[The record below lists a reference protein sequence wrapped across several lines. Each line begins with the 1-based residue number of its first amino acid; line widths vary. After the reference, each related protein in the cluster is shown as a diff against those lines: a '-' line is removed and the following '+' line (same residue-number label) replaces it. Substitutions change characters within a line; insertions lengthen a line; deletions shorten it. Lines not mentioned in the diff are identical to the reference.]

1 MATGDLMRVIQLETN
16 KLYQFETRMQSS
28 IEERQKTLQS
38 LKNHGEV
45 VQNQFFQS
53 RQLESSKDEV
63 NEGEKVVLITFR
75 FQVYVLFRRET
86 KLILCLSVLCI

>member
-1 MATGDLMRVIQLETN
+1 MRVIQLETN

-28 IEERQKTLQS
+28 IEERKKTLQS

-63 NEGEKVVLITFR
+63 NEGKKSGIDRLDFKI
-75 FQVYVLFRRET
+75 
-86 KLILCLSVLCI
+86 

>member
-28 IEERQKTLQS
+28 IEERKKTLQS

-45 VQNQFFQS
+45 VQNQFCQS

-63 NEGEKVVLITFR
+63 NEGEENGIDCLDFKI
-75 FQVYVLFRRET
+75 Y
-86 KLILCLSVLCI
+86 IL

>member
-28 IEERQKTLQS
+28 IEERKKTLQS

-45 VQNQFFQS
+45 VQNQFCQS

-63 NEGEKVVLITFR
+63 NEGEENGIDFLDFKI
-75 FQVYVLFRRET
+75 YVL
-86 KLILCLSVLCI
+86 

>member
-28 IEERQKTLQS
+28 IEERKKTLQS

-45 VQNQFFQS
+45 VQNQFCQS

-63 NEGEKVVLITFR
+63 NEGE
-75 FQVYVLFRRET
+75 
-86 KLILCLSVLCI
+86 

>member
-1 MATGDLMRVIQLETN
+1 MRVIQLETN

-28 IEERQKTLQS
+28 IEERKKTLQS

-53 RQLESSKDEV
+53 RQLEASKDEV
-63 NEGEKVVLITFR
+63 NEGEKVIDFR
-75 FQVYVLFRRET
+75 FQVSYVPSQGTRVRMYYLDE
-86 KLILCLSVLCI
+86 K

>member
-1 MATGDLMRVIQLETN
+1 MAFLEYMN
-16 KLYQFETRMQSS
+16 FKLYQFETRMQSS
-28 IEERQKTLQS
+28 IEERKKTLQS

-63 NEGEKVVLITFR
+63 NEGEK
-75 FQVYVLFRRET
+75 
-86 KLILCLSVLCI
+86 

>member
-28 IEERQKTLQS
+28 IEERKKTLQS

-45 VQNQFFQS
+45 VQNQFCQS

-63 NEGEKVVLITFR
+63 NEGEK
-75 FQVYVLFRRET
+75 
-86 KLILCLSVLCI
+86 

>member
-1 MATGDLMRVIQLETN
+1 MRVIQLETN

-28 IEERQKTLQS
+28 IEERKKTLQS

-45 VQNQFFQS
+45 VQNQFCQS

-63 NEGEKVVLITFR
+63 NEGTYYYSLLESTYYLDEKPN
-75 FQVYVLFRRET
+75 
-86 KLILCLSVLCI
+86 

>member
-1 MATGDLMRVIQLETN
+1 MRVIQLETN

-63 NEGEKVVLITFR
+63 NEGKESGSYWFYISKFISQCKYYLDEKPN
-75 FQVYVLFRRET
+75 
-86 KLILCLSVLCI
+86 

>member
-28 IEERQKTLQS
+28 IEERKKTLQS

-45 VQNQFFQS
+45 VQNQFCQS

-63 NEGEKVVLITFR
+63 NEGTIIR
-75 FQVYVLFRRET
+75 F
-86 KLILCLSVLCI
+86 

>member
-1 MATGDLMRVIQLETN
+1 MRVIQLETN

-28 IEERQKTLQS
+28 IEERKKTLQS

-45 VQNQFFQS
+45 VQNQFCQS

-63 NEGEKVVLITFR
+63 NEGEENGIDCLDFKI
-75 FQVYVLFRRET
+75 Y
-86 KLILCLSVLCI
+86 IL

>member
-1 MATGDLMRVIQLETN
+1 MRVIQLETN

-28 IEERQKTLQS
+28 IEERKKTLQS

-45 VQNQFFQS
+45 VQNQFCQS

-63 NEGEKVVLITFR
+63 NEGTIIR
-75 FQVYVLFRRET
+75 F
-86 KLILCLSVLCI
+86 

>member
-1 MATGDLMRVIQLETN
+1 MRVIQLETN

-28 IEERQKTLQS
+28 IEERKKTLQS

-45 VQNQFFQS
+45 VQNQFCQS

-63 NEGEKVVLITFR
+63 NEGEENGIDCLDFKIYICYASHLDLINM
-75 FQVYVLFRRET
+75 
-86 KLILCLSVLCI
+86 S

>member
-1 MATGDLMRVIQLETN
+1 MRVIQLETN

-28 IEERQKTLQS
+28 IEERKKTLQS

-45 VQNQFFQS
+45 VQNQFCQS

-63 NEGEKVVLITFR
+63 NEGEENGIDFLDFKI
-75 FQVYVLFRRET
+75 YVL
-86 KLILCLSVLCI
+86 

>member
-28 IEERQKTLQS
+28 IEERKKTLQS

-45 VQNQFFQS
+45 VQNQFCQS

-63 NEGEKVVLITFR
+63 NEGEKWF
-75 FQVYVLFRRET
+75 
-86 KLILCLSVLCI
+86 